1 MLLFTN
7 VRLLSSTVDVIPLLG
22 VGLLHVDAVVVVGDA
37 RVAPAGGGEPV
48 LVCPGCGV
56 FPRPGPRA
64 GACVCGGHLG
74 PQPGV
79 GLVPDEVVPDKGVL
93 LGGADTD
100 HFTSNTLRKKE
111 RHQLKAGPG
120 LLPCRL

>member
-56 FPRPGPRA
+56 LPRPGPGGA
-64 GACVCGGHLG
+64 GDGGGHLG

-111 RHQLKAGPG
+111 RHQLKAGPC